1 MGSDK
6 AMSHFFKTELGQNA
20 LQQRNIA
27 LTARQRRLLLL
38 IDHEDFKE
46 LEPNYKERI
55 APSELVQQLID
66 MGLLAQQTAPATNTP
81 SVEESRHQTVAKVE
95 SPTSIET
102 KIETITMPVAAPT
115 FEPKVDA
122 IPVLSETVEV
132 VEAPIEKLAFVEIQQ
147 IMIQTLTTYC
157 GLMARPLVQK
167 IQSIKSLQ
175 QLKACQMQWITSL
188 QESRIPPMQLN
199 QTLKQINFSVQQL

>member
-1 MGSDK
+1 
-6 AMSHFFKTELGQNA
+6 MSHFFKTELGQNA

-46 LEPNYKERI
+46 LDPNYKERI

-66 MGLLAQQTAPATNTP
+66 MGLLSQQTAPVTNTP